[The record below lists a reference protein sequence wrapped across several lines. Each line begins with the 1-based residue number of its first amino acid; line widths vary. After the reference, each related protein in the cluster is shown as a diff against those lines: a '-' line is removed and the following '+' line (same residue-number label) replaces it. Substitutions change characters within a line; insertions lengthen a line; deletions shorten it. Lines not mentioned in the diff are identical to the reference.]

1 LEASICEFP
10 ISWYTSLVL
19 IVHSFAI
26 GYIYSFLASGIF
38 YWGLMKWFPHRPSQL
53 DYAITG
59 EDIIAASDEKA
70 IASGERKVQRSIWD
84 LMRGKTA
91 RRASV
96 V

>member
-1 LEASICEFP
+1 
-10 ISWYTSLVL
+10 
-19 IVHSFAI
+19 
-26 GYIYSFLASGIF
+26 
-38 YWGLMKWFPHRPSQL
+38 MKFFPHRPSQL